1 MRFKTE
7 RIYGDFKS
15 NSIEE
20 ILLNE
25 LPANS
30 WLIDEEIK
38 YVKQLNGYISIKE
51 DLENVKELI
60 TELTEIR
67 EREKLSNKEERR
79 LIKRALFTNAIVT
92 YARCFNFSKKDG
104 RNSIDIK
111 LIKKDFPTQKEFE
124 INDLIR
130 FHKYIMELRNTFI
143 SHADK
148 NIYETDKAHIEFEY
162 DGQTLNS
169 IFSHYTIKMFSFDE
183 VQLKNFSILTNVLLI
198 KVDEKRTLLIDK
210 VKNEIGNEKLLKI
223 GLGISKKL
231 KLTMYNLN

>member
-1 MRFKTE
+1 MKFKTE
-7 RIYGDFKS
+7 KIYGDVTPKS
-15 NSIEE
+15 VEE
-20 ILLNE
+20 ILLNK
-25 LPANS
+25 LPSNS

-38 YVKQLNGYISIKE
+38 FVKQLNGYISINE

-60 TELTEIR
+60 AELSEIR
-67 EREKLSNKEERR
+67 EREKQNNIEERR

-92 YARCFNFSKKDG
+92 YARCFNFTKKDG
-104 RNSIDIK
+104 RNSIDIT

-130 FHKYIMELRNTFI
+130 FHKYIMEYRNTFI

-169 IFSHYTIKMFSFDE
+169 IFSHYSIKVFSFDE
-183 VQLKNFSILTNVLLI
+183 VQLKNFSILTNVLLL
-198 KVDEKRTLLIDK
+198 KVDQKRRLLIEK
-210 VKNEIGNEKLLKI
+210 VKNEIGNEKLLEI
-223 GLGISKKL
+223 GLGISKK
-231 KLTMYNLN
+231 N